1 MKSHLSYLK
10 YSCLILLISIF
21 CSGYGFA
28 QIDDW
33 VVFQDTAT
41 ETECGVVNASNAE
54 LLVVYDMGNM
64 AVVSGPDTIIDDL
77 YVDELNQVFYQDNP
91 AGFIEIAEDGDGLP
105 TVFWT
110 TLTGTVIK
118 IDTLTGEPSDSG
130 YEPYEIFNT
139 GCDGCDYIDASDLC
153 EDGSNSSGDDTTND
167 FNLNL
172 CGAGAMESAA
182 AAVVLLPFLSLASR
196 RKY

>member
-1 MKSHLSYLK
+1 MKSHLSNFE
-10 YSCLILLISIF
+10 YSCLILLITF
-21 CSGYGFA
+21 CSTGYSFA

-54 LLVVYDMGNM
+54 LLVVYDTGYM
-64 AVVSGPDTIIDDL
+64 AVVSGPDVIIDDL
-77 YVDELNQVFYQDNP
+77 YVDELNQVFYQDDP
-91 AGFIEIAEDGDGLP
+91 AGYIEIAEDGDGLP

-153 EDGSNSSGDDTTND
+153 EDGSNTSGDDTTDNI
-167 FNLNL
+167 NLDL
-172 CGAGAMESAA
+172 CGTGALESAA
-182 AAVVLLPFLSLASR
+182 AAAVLLPFLSLTSR